1 MSSNFWADLSNDYE
15 KILESGFGYDVI
27 IYVGEEPNHFLMKDG
42 KFIFRKPNISPQLFD
57 IILGFI
63 YCGNIGLNNLQGIDI
78 LKLLIADDELN
89 IQPLVSHI
97 QEFLIEHKTEF
108 LRQNPTDILET
119 IYHHE
124 TFTNLCFEIIRGNPK
139 ILFNSNK
146 FINLKASL
154 LELLLE
160 RDDLN
165 MDETEIWE
173 NLLKW
178 YSIIIES
185 KHIALFSSWIDK
197 KDSSYYNE
205 KKTPY
210 NFKLFKNSRFNSTQ
224 LIRGYNPLDWN
235 GNCDWK
241 YAEDS
246 FLFNFTDGNNIS
258 TAKLSY
264 INDMNYAIF
273 CDYNQ
278 GPSMGDLECYNSNNW
293 RYYYDG
299 NYYPDMEIPGSLK

>member
-173 NLLKW
+173 NLLKC
-178 YSIIIES
+178 
-185 KHIALFSSWIDK
+185 
-197 KDSSYYNE
+197 
-205 KKTPY
+205 
-210 NFKLFKNSRFNSTQ
+210 KNSRFNSTQ